1 MFVERTSHRETA
13 ASGSGLAGVPAASE
27 LSDTAE
33 TGRMEADRLAILV
46 ETSHLL
52 AAMCARNDRI
62 RRIAAY
68 LR

>member
-1 MFVERTSHRETA
+1 M
-13 ASGSGLAGVPAASE
+13 PAASE
-27 LSDTAE
+27 LSDAAE

-52 AAMCARNDRI
+52 EAMRARNDRI